1 MESMDRWVVVLTT
14 PYVDAFS
21 GQQSTSK
28 EMQGS
33 QLNSDIQSSAEAYST
48 VEKVMQ
54 LRSPFGVFSVNT
66 EAERAGE
73 DNFKAIVVADMTMV
87 GSLFHLD
94 QRWALCA
101 PSIG

>member
-1 MESMDRWVVVLTT
+1 
-14 PYVDAFS
+14 
-21 GQQSTSK
+21 
-28 EMQGS
+28 
-33 QLNSDIQSSAEAYST
+33 
-48 VEKVMQ
+48 MQ

-66 EAERAGE
+66 EAERARE